1 MLALWVVL
9 FMAAGCN
16 PPNGD
21 FALGVLGGDRNHF
34 ADVGNLVP
42 VFFLARTRIES
53 ILIIYIF
60 V

>member
-9 FMAAGCN
+9 FVVAGCN

-21 FALGVLGGDRNHF
+21 FALGVLGGGRNHF
-34 ADVGNLVP
+34 VDVGNLVP

>member
-9 FMAAGCN
+9 FVVAGCN

-42 VFFLARTRIES
+42 VFFLARTRIAR
-53 ILIIYIF
+53 IY
-60 V
+60 